1 MTSKVTKLAVVSSVK
16 LVRGEREIQL
26 KRSRFMV
33 EKMVVN
39 PCILYVNSST
49 P

>member
-26 KRSRFMV
+26 KGSRFMV